1 MNISQ
6 ALKQKSCLIRDIKR
20 ERDRLFKWNT
30 YVVGST
36 VPYEAN
42 QTYQNWLK
50 LKEELIDLKSKIQM
64 ANVGIQEQIFR
75 LSERKDTIENLKML
89 KCIEGEKV
97 TENYSTTTI
106 EISGIT
112 LLERDELIVK
122 LEKEIDQ
129 IQNEI
134 EVYNHKTQI

>member
-112 LLERDELIVK
+112 LLERDDLIVK

>member
-1 MNISQ
+1 
-6 ALKQKSCLIRDIKR
+6 
-20 ERDRLFKWNT
+20 
-30 YVVGST
+30 
-36 VPYEAN
+36 
-42 QTYQNWLK
+42 
-50 LKEELIDLKSKIQM
+50 
-64 ANVGIQEQIFR
+64 
-75 LSERKDTIENLKML
+75 ML

-97 TENYSTTTI
+97 TESYSTTTI

-112 LLERDELIVK
+112 LLERDDLIVK

>member
-36 VPYEAN
+36 VPYEAK
-42 QTYQNWLK
+42 QTYQNWLT

-75 LSERKDTIENLKML
+75 LSERKDTIENLKCL
-89 KCIEGEKV
+89 NSIEGEKV
-97 TENYSTTTI
+97 TESYSTTTI

>member
-42 QTYQNWLK
+42 QTYQNWLT

-97 TENYSTTTI
+97 TESYSTTTI

-112 LLERDELIVK
+112 LLERDDLIVK

>member
-6 ALKQKSCLIRDIKR
+6 ALKQKSRLIRDIKR

-112 LLERDELIVK
+112 LLERDDLIVK

>member
-50 LKEELIDLKSKIQM
+50 LKEELIDLKSKIQI

>member
-50 LKEELIDLKSKIQM
+50 LKEELIDLKSKIQI

-112 LLERDELIVK
+112 LLERDDLIVK

>member
-89 KCIEGEKV
+89 KCSEGEKV

-112 LLERDELIVK
+112 LLERDDLIVK